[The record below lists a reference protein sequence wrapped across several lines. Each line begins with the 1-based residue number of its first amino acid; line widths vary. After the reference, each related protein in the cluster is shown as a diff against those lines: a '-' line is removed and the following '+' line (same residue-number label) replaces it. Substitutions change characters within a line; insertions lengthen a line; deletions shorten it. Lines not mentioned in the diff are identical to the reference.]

1 MKCLFFRS
9 YSRALECY
17 FTNLQHCDSDI
28 PVLLV
33 HQYLQPVTEAARKT
47 CPTVIS
53 TSCNTEQRSDGCDLS
68 QVEACIARVEAKLK
82 KRTRLDDEEL
92 C

>member
-1 MKCLFFRS
+1 M
-9 YSRALECY
+9 
-17 FTNLQHCDSDI
+17 TD
-28 PVLLV
+28 
-33 HQYLQPVTEAARKT
+33 AARIT

-53 TSCNTEQRSDGCDLS
+53 TSCNTEQRSEGCDLG
-68 QVEACIARVEAKLK
+68 QVEACIARLEAKLK